1 VALGDESRAL
11 LQLLLARGKDYGQI
25 ATLLGIEPEEVRS
38 RAERAIGELEEGG
51 GALEPIV
58 IDYLLGQADPIGR
71 AEAVRELSDNPEE
84 SDRFAQVKDQ
94 LDLLFPGADI
104 PTPPRSSGSGQAVPK
119 KRAKIPPPPAW
130 GSVAP
135 QSSQEAEGTNAGRFG
150 GMDAKSRTILAA
162 LVAAVGLAAIVVVVI
177 LLGGGGAEQNVVEEP
192 PPPTT
197 AVLRPAGGGEG
208 RGEVEFGFAGSR
220 FAANV
225 SLSSLE
231 PNPDEEGYAL
241 WLEGPAGSFPF
252 DSARVGPEGTIAGQS
267 EISQAIICFIA
278 ADLFTEVKVSRVG
291 DAELTEALRRAVD
304 RNVRQ
309 ADFPDYVG
317 ETVLSGPISMPLET
331 KERIIEV
338 CGGRT
343 PTSGA
348 DSPGS

>member
-1 VALGDESRAL
+1 MALGDESRAL

-25 ATLLGIEPEEVRS
+25 ATLLGVEREEVRS
-38 RAERAIGELEEGG
+38 RAERAVGELGEGG
-51 GALEPIV
+51 KPLQPIV
-58 IDYLLGQADPIGR
+58 VDYLLGQADPIGR
-71 AEAVRELSDNPEE
+71 AEAVRALSDNPEE

-94 LDLLFPGADI
+94 LGLLFPGAEI
-104 PTPPRSSGSGQAVPK
+104 PTPPRSSGSGQAAP
-119 KRAKIPPPPAW
+119 KRARVPIAPAEA
-130 GSVAP
+130 SVTP
-135 QSSQEAEGTNAGRFG
+135 ELSQDEDGASTGRFG

-162 LVAAVGLAAIVVVVI
+162 LVAAVGLAAIVIVVV

-197 AVLRPAGGGEG
+197 AVLRPAEGGDG

-225 SLSSLE
+225 ALSNLE

-252 DSARVGPEGTIAGQS
+252 DSARVGAEGTIAGQS

-331 KERIIEV
+331 KERIIDV

-343 PTSGA
+343 PTAGA
-348 DSPGS
+348 GSPGS